1 MGPGVQPY
9 ARSLHERS
17 WLGMESGGINLG
29 GSGDAPLRMTSPR
42 ARWLK
47 RAIVRYDLYLMLLLP
62 LAWYAIFQYGPMYG
76 VQIAFKDFNPAKGI
90 LHSQWVGLDNFE
102 RFFSSY
108 YFGSLLWN
116 TVAISLFS
124 LLFAFPVPVLLAL
137 LINEI
142 RTERFKKVV
151 QNVTYIP
158 HFISLVVIVGM
169 LQLFLD
175 PQYGIVNMGLSALG
189 GHSISFLTEG
199 GWFKPVL
206 ISSNIWQNMGFQSI
220 IYIAA
225 LSGINPQL
233 YEAAKIDGASR
244 LQRIMHVSFPGIL
257 PTVVILM
264 ILDVGQFMN
273 VGFEK
278 ILLLQNNLNLNSSDV
293 ISTFV
298 YRNGILKADYS
309 YSAAIGLFNSI
320 INFLLLLLVNRYARK
335 KAETS
340 LW

>member
-1 MGPGVQPY
+1 
-9 ARSLHERS
+9 
-17 WLGMESGGINLG
+17 MESGGIHLE
-29 GSGDAPLRMTSPR
+29 SPDDAPLRLTTAR

-47 RAIVRYDLYLMLLLP
+47 RAIARYDLYLMLLLP
-62 LAWYAIFQYGPMYG
+62 LVWYIVFQYGPMYG

-90 LHSQWVGLDNFE
+90 LHSRWVGWDNFE

-116 TVAISLFS
+116 TVSISLFS
-124 LLFAFPVPVLLAL
+124 LLFAFPVPILLAL

-142 RTERFKKVV
+142 RGERFKKIV

-175 PQYGIVNMGLSALG
+175 PQYGIINLALSALG
-189 GHSISFLTEG
+189 GHPIAFLTVG
-199 GWFKPVL
+199 GWFKPMLV
-206 ISSNIWQNMGFQSI
+206 SSNIWQNMGFQSI

-233 YEAAKIDGASR
+233 YEAAKMDGATR
-244 LQRIMHVSFPGIL
+244 MQRIVHVSFPGIL
-257 PTVVILM
+257 PTVIILM

-278 ILLLQNNLNLNSSDV
+278 ILLLQNDLNLTSSDV

-298 YRNGILKADYS
+298 YRNGILKGDYS
-309 YSAAIGLFNSI
+309 YSAAIGLFNSV
-320 INFLLLLLVNRYARK
+320 INFILLLLVNRVARK